1 MGGEKGEDPSGRGM
15 ARRGL
20 RWESVAS
27 RSGSEWRVRV
37 CWRRLL
43 ADGCRVYVVRGPE
56 EESLLSSVGGTT
68 QCRVTAWPGDDSM
81 KGEVVGQVPRP
92 GE

>member
-1 MGGEKGEDPSGRGM
+1 MGEEKGEDPSGRGM

-37 CWRRLL
+37 CWRSLS

-56 EESLLSSVGGTT
+56 EESLVVV
-68 QCRVTAWPGDDSM
+68 CRWDEAVSCDSLAR
-81 KGEVVGQVPRP
+81 G
-92 GE
+92 